1 VPPPGSSPARDAG
14 PAPDRTA
21 APGAAADADQGGGPP
36 SPIRVVVV
44 DDHPIVR
51 QGLVSVLD
59 DADDLKVAGAAGSAA
74 EALRLVRALQ
84 PDVVLLDL
92 EMPELDGVQ
101 AIPQLLALRP
111 DLAILVFTAYDTD
124 ERVLGAV
131 RAGARGY
138 LLKGASA
145 DEIARGIRTVFAG
158 SSYLEPRVART
169 VLAAV
174 QSPAPRAETALSAR
188 EREVLRLVADGL
200 PTKQIA
206 RSLSITERTVKFHV
220 TSIFQ
225 KLGAD
230 NRAQAVALAAQRGL
244 L

>member
-1 VPPPGSSPARDAG
+1 MV
-14 PAPDRTA
+14 
-21 APGAAADADQGGGPP
+21 
-36 SPIRVVVV
+36 I

-51 QGLVSVLD
+51 QGLVSVLGD
-59 DADDLKVAGAAGSAA
+59 EDDLEVVGEASSGREAVA
-74 EALRLVRALQ
+74 LTTRLQ

-92 EMPELDGVQ
+92 EMPDVDGVE
-101 AIPQLLALRP
+101 AIPQLLAAKPGLGV
-111 DLAILVFTAYDTD
+111 LVFTAYDTD

-145 DEIARGIRTVFAG
+145 DEIARGIRTVHSG
-158 SSYLEPRVART
+158 GSYLEPRVASKL
-169 VLAAV
+169 LAEV
-174 QSPAPRAETALSAR
+174 TSPRIRGSGLSER
-188 EREVLRLVADGL
+188 EREVLRLVAEGL

-206 RSLSITERTVKFHV
+206 RSLSISERTVKFHV
-220 TSIFQ
+220 NSIFH

>member
-1 VPPPGSSPARDAG
+1 M
-14 PAPDRTA
+14 
-21 APGAAADADQGGGPP
+21 
-36 SPIRVVVV
+36 VV

-51 QGLVSVLD
+51 QGLVSVLGD
-59 DADDLKVAGAAGSAA
+59 EDDLEVVGEASSGREAVALTPR
-74 EALRLVRALQ
+74 LR

-92 EMPELDGVQ
+92 EMPDLDGIE
-101 AIPQLLALRP
+101 AIPQLLAARP
-111 DLAILVFTAYDTD
+111 GVGVLVFTAYDTD

-145 DEIARGIRTVFAG
+145 DEIARGIRTVHG
-158 SSYLEPRVART
+158 GGSYLEPRVASKL
-169 VLAAV
+169 LAEV
-174 QSPAPRAETALSAR
+174 KSPRPKGSGLSER
-188 EREVLRLVADGL
+188 EREVLRLVAEGL
-200 PTKQIA
+200 HTKQIA
-206 RSLSITERTVKFHV
+206 LSLSISERTVKFHV
-220 TSIFQ
+220 NSIFH